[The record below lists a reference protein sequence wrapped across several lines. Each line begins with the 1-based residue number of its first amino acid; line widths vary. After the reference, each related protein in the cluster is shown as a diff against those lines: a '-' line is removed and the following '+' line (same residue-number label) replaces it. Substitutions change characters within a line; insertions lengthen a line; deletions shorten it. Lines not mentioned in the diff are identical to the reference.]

1 MDFKLDNNYVPQG
14 KWRLEVRDGK
24 KMHLVLQISFNDGQK
39 LTKLLEK
46 AGFR

>member
-24 KMHLVLQISFNDGQK
+24 KVHLVLQISFNDDQK